1 MELGIFA
8 KTFKRNTLD
17 DVLNA
22 VVEGGFSTVQFNMA
36 CAGLESMPAQIENQI
51 VERIRQSLNDHRLHV
66 CALSATFNM
75 IHPDPGQRKQDL
87 QRFAI
92 LAERARSLGTDLL
105 TLCTGTRDH
114 TSQWKH
120 HPDNATPEAWA
131 DLIDTLLK
139 CIAIADEHD
148 LRLGIEPEINNVIDS
163 PQKARQLLDEMQC
176 PRLVIIMDPA
186 NIFRYPDLPKMDV
199 MLVKSFELL
208 EPYIALAHGKDV
220 SNEDPPTFCAAG
232 TGVLNYALYMK
243 LLRQMDYRGPLIL
256 HGLSEEQVPAS
267 ANYVKS
273 FMNDDR

>member
-17 DVLNA
+17 EVLDA

-36 CAGLESMPAQIENQI
+36 CAGLESMPAQIEDQI
-51 VERIRQSLNDHRLHV
+51 VESIRRSLDEHGLQV

-75 IHPDPGQRKQDL
+75 IHPDPDRRERDL
-87 QRFAI
+87 LRFAI
-92 LAERARSLGTDLL
+92 LAEAARSLGTDLL
-105 TLCTGTRDH
+105 TLCTGTRDR

-120 HPDNATPEAWA
+120 HPDNASPEAWV

-139 CIAIADEHD
+139 CITLADQYD

-163 PQKARQLLDEMQC
+163 PQKARRLLDEMQC

-186 NIFRYPDLPKMDV
+186 NIFRYADLPNMDD

-208 EPYIALAHGKDV
+208 EPHIALAHGKDV
-220 SNEDPPTFCAAG
+220 SNEDPPVFGAAG
-232 TGVLNYALYMK
+232 TGVLNYALYMD
-243 LLRQMDYRGPLIL
+243 LLREMDYRGPLIL

-267 ANYVKS
+267 VNYVKS
-273 FMNDDR
+273 FMNEDR